1 MGPLR
6 RDADTSLVRSSFCVD
21 NKMYNRFHSTY
32 LGATTVSERLYGLS
46 VNIAL
51 VGMDPS
57 DKFNNHVIENA
68 KVEACQNCQ
77 ALMIVARANYQDLV
91 VSGTLFF
98 VQPIF
103 AIDTGT
109 SGQIQRQTIDQVPGP
124 KCKPVPPYKTGSL
137 PDPRTQYEEINR
149 ESVSL
154 SFSTSDT
161 I

>member
-124 KCKPVPPYKTGSL
+124 KCKPVPPYKIFTR
-137 PDPRTQYEEINR
+137 P
-149 ESVSL
+149 
-154 SFSTSDT
+154 
-161 I
+161 